1 MSDAKTIA
9 QKMVEEAKRAG
20 AAQAEAYVQDGRQ
33 VQVTVTDGH
42 VDVLRE
48 AHTRG
53 GGLRVFVDQKLGF
66 VYSSDFRPDAIR
78 DLAKR
83 AVTLAK
89 FGLAD
94 EHAGIPAKDW
104 LAKGGDS
111 SLALFD
117 KSITELTT
125 EKRIAMALAMEKAA
139 LGVDPR
145 VKRTQGC
152 GVTSFAG
159 TNALANTHGSQMEFD
174 GTTMS
179 MFVTALAEDA
189 GGKQQGWGEG
199 GAWRS
204 LAELPNPEELGQDK
218 LGQTIASPKVTLVD
232 DGRREKGP
240 GSRPFD
246 GEGVPTRRTVL
257 IDAGVCKNFLYDSYS
272 ARRAG
277 VQSTGN
283 AQRGYSNVPGIGT
296 HNLWTREPSAT
307 TRRRAST
314 RSKPPVSGSRTA
326 PSLIRWTRSRWLR
339 RRSTC

>member
-1 MSDAKTIA
+1 MSDAKSIA

-33 VQVTVTDGH
+33 VQVTVTSGH

-104 LAKGGDS
+104 LAKGSDP

-117 KSITELTT
+117 KSITALTT

-159 TNALANTHGSQMEFD
+159 TTALANSHGSQMEFD

-199 GAWRS
+199 GVWRS
-204 LAELPNPEELGQDK
+204 TAALPNPEELGQKAGKKALEKLGPRKVPTQKVPVVMHPDMVESWLGRVAGAFSGEEVFKKSSYLHDK
-218 LGQTIASPKVTLVD
+218 LGQTI
-232 DGRREKGP
+232 
-240 GSRPFD
+240 
-246 GEGVPTRRTVL
+246 
-257 IDAGVCKNFLYDSYS
+257 
-272 ARRAG
+272 
-277 VQSTGN
+277 
-283 AQRGYSNVPGIGT
+283 
-296 HNLWTREPSAT
+296 
-307 TRRRAST
+307 
-314 RSKPPVSGSRTA
+314 
-326 PSLIRWTRSRWLR
+326 
-339 RRSTC
+339 